1 MAISRRKGEKTMKKT
16 IVAAIFV
23 LLAAALFLNA
33 QEAKKTYNLQKAY
46 VFLEEELLVNDTD
59 LNCSY
64 FIRDKVPRDIR
75 IVGKHTP
82 ASQLESFTD
91 SDELVIDSGA
101 KDGLKE
107 GDMLLILSEGD
118 VIHHPRNHDRLGRF
132 FFKKSLA
139 RISCLYDNQA
149 IIRLQNGCQ
158 PIHVGDFALPYT
170 PEATVFAKRIDY
182 KYCRIPANAV
192 TGQIVHTNLAM
203 GIPAD
208 MVGDQQYLTVDLGEG
223 VVGKGT
229 FLLFYR
235 LVTSDLPPM
244 IIGLGIVIHSE
255 NTNATVKVLDAGT
268 DMRVGDRALV
278 LPRDAASAKPGQPGQ
293 AGGEELPVVETL
305 PEGEE
310 AAGEAPVAGAALNY
324 SILFPFDGVA
334 PLADPSADFAAIRDF
349 VAGKSEYLVTLRG
362 YSCSIGGEEYNLRLS
377 SKRVEAI
384 KGMLVSQYG
393 IDPGR
398 IESFFYGEKEPQF
411 DNSTEAERRKNRL
424 VKIEVNG
431 K

>member
-1 MAISRRKGEKTMKKT
+1 MKKT

-23 LLAAALFLNA
+23 LLAATLFLNA
-33 QEAKKTYNLQKAY
+33 QEAKKTYALQKAY

-82 ASQLESFTD
+82 ASQLESLTD
-91 SDELVIDSGA
+91 ADELVIDSGA

-107 GDMLLILSEGD
+107 GDMLLILSEGS
-118 VIHHPRNHDRLGRF
+118 VFHHPRNHDRLGRF

-139 RISCLYDNQA
+139 RISCLYDSQA

-192 TGQIVHTNLAM
+192 SGQIVHTDLTM
-203 GIPAD
+203 GISAD
-208 MVGDQQYLTVDLGEG
+208 MAGDQQYLTVDLGEG

-244 IIGLGIVIHSE
+244 ITGLGIVIHSE

-278 LPRDAASAKPGQPGQ
+278 LPRDAASAKPAQPGQ

-305 PEGEE
+305 PGGEE
-310 AAGEAPVAGAALNY
+310 AAGEAPVAGAALNF
-324 SILFPFDGVA
+324 SILFPFDGIA
-334 PLADPSADFAAIRDF
+334 PLTDPSADFTAIRDF
-349 VAGKSEYLVTLRG
+349 VAGKSEYLITLRG
-362 YSCSIGGEEYNLRLS
+362 YACSIGGEEYNLRLS

-384 KGMLVSQYG
+384 KAMLVSQYG
-393 IDPGR
+393 IDAGR
-398 IESFFYGEKEPQF
+398 IEAFFYGEKEPQF

-431 K
+431 Q